1 MATKKVAE
9 GAGVV
14 VEVDGITV
22 TVMADVDDDYS
33 IVEAAYVA
41 RDPHAS
47 ADEKTMAT
55 IKLYHTLLGGD
66 YDRVMGELRERN
78 DGRLPTSAVIGF
90 MGRVVSEARAA
101 KNS

>member
-9 GAGVV
+9 GVGAV

>member
-55 IKLYHTLLGGD
+55 IKLYHMLLGGD

>member
-1 MATKKVAE
+1 MATKKVSE

-55 IKLYHTLLGGD
+55 IRLYHMLLGGD

-78 DGRLPTSAVIGF
+78 GGRLPTSAVIGF
-90 MGRVVSEARAA
+90 MGRVVSEVRAA

>member
-9 GAGVV
+9 GVGAV

-55 IKLYHTLLGGD
+55 IKLYHMLLGGD

>member
-1 MATKKVAE
+1 MATRKVAE
-9 GAGVV
+9 GVGAV

-78 DGRLPTSAVIGF
+78 GGRLPTSAVIGF